1 MYLPQVDVCER
12 PQEIVI
18 LVEMPG
24 VERQD
29 VSIGWKDQILT
40 ISGNKRQRPA
50 DSNKARY
57 MCVERSYGQFR
68 REIAIGIP
76 IDYKNARAELKNG
89 LMKIHLPKVPT
100 EKGQD
105 TIPIE

>member
-1 MYLPQVDVCER
+1 MYLPQIDVCER
-12 PQEIVI
+12 SNEIVI

-29 VSIGWKDQILT
+29 VSIGWKDHILT
-40 ISGNKRQRPA
+40 ISGNKRQLP
-50 DSNKARY
+50 DSTKARY

-89 LMKIHLPKVPT
+89 LMKIHLPKIAA
-100 EKGQD
+100 EKGHD

>member
-12 PQEIVI
+12 TEEVVI
-18 LVEMPG
+18 FVEMPG
-24 VERQD
+24 VERED
-29 VSIGWKDQILT
+29 VSIAWKDYILT
-40 ISGNKRQRPA
+40 ISGHKRQQP
-50 DSNKARY
+50 DTTNARY

-76 IDYKNARAELKNG
+76 IDYKKARAELKNG
-89 LMKIHLPKVPT
+89 LMKIHLPKIPP
-100 EKGQD
+100 EKLRD